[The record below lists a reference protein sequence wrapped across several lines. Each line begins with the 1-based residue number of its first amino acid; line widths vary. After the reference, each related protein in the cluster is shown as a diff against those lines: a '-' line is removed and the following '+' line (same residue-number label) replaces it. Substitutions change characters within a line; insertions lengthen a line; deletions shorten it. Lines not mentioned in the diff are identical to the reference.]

1 MWNLDSSYTHDGT
14 AMIASLFIVGIVFV
28 FLHLVL
34 SLILTSCVTFSGEA
48 KVKARQGILI
58 LSDIA

>member
-1 MWNLDSSYTHDGT
+1 
-14 AMIASLFIVGIVFV
+14 MIASLFIVGIVFV